1 MKHFALASLALVPLV
16 VQAQSTPS
24 SAELAK
30 RVEAMAQIP
39 STFSPVYSRDGK
51 RIAFLSN
58 RSGTPQVWT
67 IDAAGGE
74 PKQVTQG
81 SDPVGS
87 VEWSPVEDRIAYD
100 VARGGGFNAQVF
112 YSKPDG
118 TDAKRITSGGKED
131 NFSGSFA
138 PDGRY
143 WFRSAQRDPQS
154 PDSWI
159 YDPKTGK
166 ASIAIQY
173 DGGFGD
179 IQDIQ
184 RPANRALV
192 GRLVTRG
199 NTNLF
204 LHDLRTNKEILLTPH
219 DGPALAGGE
228 LAPDGSAVYVVH
240 NLARDR
246 QVVSRIP
253 IDAAGKPGAMTLFAE
268 RDGAEV
274 DDFTLSE
281 DGRRAVLSWNVD
293 GRTELE
299 LVSLPDGKRTAFAR
313 APGELVSVS
322 DFSPDGS
329 RVALNITGAAQPSSA
344 WQYELATGRYTQI
357 APVAIPDVDLS
368 TLVRPELRKFKAQD
382 GLELSGW
389 LYLPKN
395 FKQPEVRK
403 LAAREL
409 EPVVLSFHGG
419 PEGQERPTFRADYQ
433 AILAQG
439 IAVFAPNIRGS
450 YGFGK
455 AFLALDNHE
464 KRFDANRDVYDS
476 ATYLVQSGV
485 GARGRLGIVGGSY
498 GGYVVMMAVTEYP
511 DTFAAGADLYGIVN
525 FETFFAQST
534 PWMGAI
540 SGGEYGDPKTQADLL
555 KRLSPIHKLDR
566 VRAAMLVMHGANDT
580 NVPLVEAQQVVDTL
594 KKNGRD
600 VEFLLFPDEGHGWRK
615 IPNRVKSTMT
625 LADFFRRH
633 LVEANRHAAR

>member
-1 MKHFALASLALVPLV
+1 MNRSFAIAGLMLFVGVVHAQSSDALAA
-16 VQAQSTPS
+16 
-24 SAELAK
+24 
-30 RVEAMAQIP
+30 RVKAMAEIP
-39 STFSPVYSRDGK
+39 STGGAVYSQDGK
-51 RIAFLSN
+51 RLAFLSN
-58 RSGTPQVWT
+58 RSGTPQVWVV
-67 IDAAGGE
+67 DAAGGA
-74 PKQVTQG
+74 PQQITQG

-87 VEWSPVEDRIAYD
+87 VAWSPVEDMIAYD

-112 YSKPDG
+112 VSKSDG
-118 TDAKRITSGGKED
+118 TGVKRITSGGKED
-131 NFSGSFA
+131 NFSGAFA

-143 WFRSAQRDPQS
+143 WFRSAQRDPQA

-159 YDPKTGK
+159 YEPKSGK
-166 ASIAIQY
+166 AAIAIQY
-173 DGGFGD
+173 DGFGG
-179 IQDIQ
+179 INDIQ
-184 RPANRALV
+184 RPPNRALIS
-192 GRLVTRG
+192 RLVTRG
-199 NTNLF
+199 NTNLY
-204 LHDLRTNKEILLTPH
+204 LHDLQTRQEILLTPH
-219 DGPALAGGE
+219 DGPAIASGA
-228 LAPDGSAVYVVH
+228 LAPDGSAAYFVH
-240 NLARDR
+240 NIGRDR
-246 QVVSRIP
+246 LVVSRIP
-253 IDAAGKPGAMTLFAE
+253 IDAAGKPGKMTLFAG
-268 RDGAEV
+268 RDDAEA
-274 DDFTLSE
+274 DGFTISD
-281 DGRRAVLSWNVD
+281 DGRRAVLSWNVG

-299 LVSLPDGKRTAFAR
+299 LVSLPDGKRAALR
-313 APGELVSVS
+313 PPPGEVVSIS

-329 RVALNITGAAQPSSA
+329 RVTLNVTGATQPSSA
-344 WQYELATGRYTQI
+344 WQYDFASQRYSQI
-357 APVAIPDVDLS
+357 APVATPDVDLS
-368 TLVRPELRKFKAQD
+368 SLVKPELRKYQAQD
-382 GLELSGW
+382 GLELTGW
-389 LYLPKN
+389 LYLPKG
-395 FKQPEVRK
+395 FKQPG
-403 LAAREL
+403 
-409 EPVVLSFHGG
+409 PVVLSFHGG

-450 YGFGK
+450 AGFGK

-476 ATYLVQSGV
+476 ASYLVQSGV
-485 GARGRLGIVGGSY
+485 GAQGRLGIVGGSY

-511 DTFAAGADLYGIVN
+511 QTFAAGADLFGIVN

-594 KKNGRD
+594 RRNGRD

-633 LVEANRHAAR
+633 LVEASRQSAL

>member
-1 MKHFALASLALVPLV
+1 MKRSFAIACLLPFVGVVHAQSPDALAA
-16 VQAQSTPS
+16 
-24 SAELAK
+24 
-30 RVEAMAQIP
+30 RVKAMAEIP
-39 STFSPVYSRDGK
+39 STFGAVYSPDGK

-58 RSGTPQVWT
+58 RSGTPQVWVVA
-67 IDAAGGE
+67 AAGGT
-74 PKQVTQG
+74 PKQITQG
-81 SDPVGS
+81 NDPVGS
-87 VEWSPVEDRIAYD
+87 VAWSPVDDTIAYD

-112 YSKPDG
+112 VSKSDG
-118 TDAKRITSGGKED
+118 TGVKRITSGGKED
-131 NFSGSFA
+131 NFSGSYA

-143 WFRSAQRDPQS
+143 WFRSAQRDPQA

-159 YDPKTGK
+159 YDPKSGQ
-166 ASIAIQY
+166 AAIAIQY
-173 DGGFGD
+173 DGFGGIDD
-179 IQDIQ
+179 IQN
-184 RPANRALV
+184 PPNRALIS
-192 GRLVTRG
+192 RLVTRG
-199 NTNLF
+199 NTNLY
-204 LHDLRTNKEILLTPH
+204 LHDLQTHQEILLTPH
-219 DGPALAGGE
+219 DGPAIASGT
-228 LAPDGSAVYVVH
+228 LAPDGSAAYLVH
-240 NLARDR
+240 NIGRDR
-246 QVVSRIP
+246 LVLSRIP
-253 IDAAGKPGAMTLFAE
+253 IDAAGKPGKMTLFAA
-268 RDGAEV
+268 RDDAEA
-274 DDFTLSE
+274 DGFTISD
-281 DGRRAVLSWNVD
+281 DGRRAVLAWNVG

-299 LVSLPDGKRTAFAR
+299 LVSLPDGKRAALR
-313 APGELVSVS
+313 PPPGEVVSIS
-322 DFSPDGS
+322 DFAADGS
-329 RVALNITGAAQPSSA
+329 RVSLNVTGAKQPSSA
-344 WQYELATGRYTQI
+344 WQYDFASQRYSQI
-357 APVAIPDVDLS
+357 APVEIPDVDLS
-368 TLVRPELRKFKAQD
+368 SLVKPELRKYKAQD

-389 LYLPKN
+389 LYLPKG
-395 FKQPEVRK
+395 FRQPG
-403 LAAREL
+403 
-409 EPVVLSFHGG
+409 PVVLSFHGG

-450 YGFGK
+450 SGFGK

-476 ATYLVQSGV
+476 ASFLLQSGI
-485 GARGRLGIVGGSY
+485 GAKGRLGIVGGSY

-555 KRLSPIHKLDR
+555 KRLSPIYKLDR
-566 VRAAMLVMHGANDT
+566 IRAAMLVMHGANDT

-633 LVEANRHAAR
+633 LVEQSRPAAG

>member
-1 MKHFALASLALVPLV
+1 MKHLLAASLVLVPLV
-16 VQAQSTPS
+16 VHATSLAPPS
-24 SAELAK
+24 IEA
-30 RVEAMAQIP
+30 RIRAMAEIP
-39 STFSPVYSRDGK
+39 STFSPAYSRDGK

-58 RSGTPQVWT
+58 RSGTPQVWVV
-67 IDAAGGE
+67 DAAGGE

-81 SDPVGS
+81 ADPVGS

-100 VARGGGFNAQVF
+100 VARGGGFNAQVY
-112 YSKPDG
+112 YSKADG
-118 TDAKRITSGGKED
+118 TDVKRVTSGGKED

-143 WFRSAQRDPQS
+143 YFRSAQRDPQL

-159 YDPKTGK
+159 YDPKADK
-166 ASIAIQY
+166 SAIAIESQ
-173 DGGFGD
+173 GFGG
-179 IQDIQ
+179 IVDIQ
-184 RPANRALV
+184 RPANRALIS
-192 GRLVTRG
+192 RLVTRG
-199 NTNLF
+199 NGNLY
-204 LHDLRTNKEILLTPH
+204 LHDLQTHEEILLTPH
-219 DGPALAGGE
+219 EGPALVGGE
-228 LAPDGSAVYVVH
+228 LAPDGSAVYLVH
-240 NLARDR
+240 NLGRDR

-253 IDAAGKPGAMTLFAE
+253 IDAAGKPGAMTLLAE
-268 RDGAEV
+268 RADAEA
-274 DDFTLSE
+274 DSFTVSN
-281 DGRRAVLSWNVD
+281 DGRRAVVIWNAG
-293 GRTELE
+293 GRSELE
-299 LVSLPDGKRTAFAR
+299 LVSLPDGKRTPFAGP
-313 APGELVSVS
+313 PGEVVSVS

-329 RVALNITGAAQPSSA
+329 RVALNVTGAAQPPGA
-344 WQYELATGRYTQI
+344 WQYEFATQRYTQI
-357 APVAIPDVDLS
+357 APLTVADVDLS
-368 TLVRPELRKFKAQD
+368 ALVRPELRKYKAQD

-389 LYLPKN
+389 LYLPKG
-395 FKQPEVRK
+395 FKQPG
-403 LAAREL
+403 
-409 EPVVLSFHGG
+409 PVVLSFHGG
-419 PEGQERPTFRADYQ
+419 PEGQERPVFRADYQ

-450 YGFGK
+450 SGFGK

-476 ATYLVQSGV
+476 ASYLIQSGV
-485 GARGRLGIVGGSY
+485 GARGKLGIVGGSY

-511 DTFAAGADLYGIVN
+511 DTFAAGADLFGIVN

-555 KRLSPIHKLDR
+555 RRLSPIHKLDR

-580 NVPLVEAQQVVDTL
+580 NVPVVEAEQVVDTL

-633 LVEANRHAAR
+633 LVEQSRQAAL